1 MQVVAGD
8 GEAMRDVDET
18 VRRLR
23 RQGYTVTRSKGTSHW
38 KVTKGGRLLASISG
52 TTGGRNSLRNLKG
65 QLRRAEAGR

>member
-1 MQVVAGD
+1 MQVVAGG

-38 KVTKGGRLLASISG
+38 KATKGGRLLASISSTSG
-52 TTGGRNSLRNLKG
+52 DRKSLRNIPG
-65 QLRRAEAGR
+65 QIRRAEARS